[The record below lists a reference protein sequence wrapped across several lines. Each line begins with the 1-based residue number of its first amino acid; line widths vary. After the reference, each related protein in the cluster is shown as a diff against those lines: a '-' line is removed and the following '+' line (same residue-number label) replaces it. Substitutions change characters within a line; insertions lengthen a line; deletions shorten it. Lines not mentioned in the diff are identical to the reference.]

1 MSWWPDI
8 SICWSACNCWAF
20 QSEHMEACSPSE
32 NHKAGHHRFW
42 ENHYWFS
49 QKGWAFSLMQTLMQ
63 SHAHTESVHQISVS
77 LQNHWRFTKYPNNNH
92 FMSDPISKR
101 SRYFVHYWNMYCII
115 FLLPPY
121 YNESLIF
128 CYYFQ
133 NVHKEFHQE
142 RCNDGLILTLKKCLY
157 QCHK

>member
-1 MSWWPDI
+1 MSF
-8 SICWSACNCWAF
+8 SIWTHGSLLSIRKSQSWS
-20 QSEHMEACSPSE
+20 SPLLGKSLLI
-32 NHKAGHHRFW
+32 W
-42 ENHYWFS
+42 
-49 QKGWAFSLMQTLMQ
+49 WAFSLMQTLMQ

-121 YNESLIF
+121 YSESLIF

-142 RCNDGLILTLKKCLY
+142 RCNDGLIFTLKKCLY